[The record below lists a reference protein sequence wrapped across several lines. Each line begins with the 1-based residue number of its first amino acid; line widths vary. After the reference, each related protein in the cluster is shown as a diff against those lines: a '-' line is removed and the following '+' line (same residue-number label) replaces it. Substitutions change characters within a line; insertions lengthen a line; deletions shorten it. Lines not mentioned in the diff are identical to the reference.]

1 MALGWVYWFLF
12 QIGVP
17 GYPPPGYPTQGYAM
31 PYGGYGQ
38 HPGYSTAPMVNDW
51 RILYRVSHGKLSSF
65 QPPARIAFMIFFKDF
80 MKVSTWSHG
89 SKGKIWSI

>member
-1 MALGWVYWFLF
+1 MVALGWVYWFLF

-38 HPGYSTAPMVNDW
+38 HPGYSTAPMVSDW
-51 RILYRVSHGKLSSF
+51 TMLYRVSLGKLSSF
-65 QPPARIAFMIFFKDF
+65 QTPAFMIFFNDF
-80 MKVSTWSHG
+80 MKVSTWSQG
-89 SKGKIWSI
+89 SKNFSRI

>member
-1 MALGWVYWFLF
+1 M
-12 QIGVP
+12 P

-51 RILYRVSHGKLSSF
+51 TILYRVCHGKSSGVKKTF
-65 QPPARIAFMIFFKDF
+65 CHEIPPL
-80 MKVSTWSHG
+80 
-89 SKGKIWSI
+89 

>member
-51 RILYRVSHGKLSSF
+51 KITIQGVSW
-65 QPPARIAFMIFFKDF
+65 QIMIF
-80 MKVSTWSHG
+80 SNPC
-89 SKGKIWSI
+89 

>member
-1 MALGWVYWFLF
+1 M
-12 QIGVP
+12 P

-51 RILYRVSHGKLSSF
+51 MILYRVSHGKLSSF
-65 QPPARIAFMIFFKDF
+65 QTPARISILWYFQWL
-80 MKVSTWSHG
+80 SQG
-89 SKGKIWSI
+89 SKIHSRI

>member
-1 MALGWVYWFLF
+1 M
-12 QIGVP
+12 P

-51 RILYRVSHGKLSSF
+51 RILYRVSHGKLTFF
-65 QPPARIAFMIFFKDF
+65 QTPTLISIYYISMILWR
-80 MKVSTWSHG
+80 S
-89 SKGKIWSI
+89 